1 MAASLTETPSFDVH
15 VRVVAH
21 RVRASLAETLSQ
33 LGIDPTKPQVMSRQL
48 GLDKSL
54 AWKTSRLVSDD
65 DPFAAMP
72 RLPGRSGQKIL
83 IKALEQAGASV
94 ESLKSVQDSMD
105 EFERLVEIH
114 AGDRETLEVMV
125 SSLSPQ
131 GAPEREETSRKLAFQ
146 GNSAI
151 FGVQARVQTTA
162 HIVGPSATQD
172 FIDIA
177 VINGL
182 VDLRRLRADTPW
194 AVAIL
199 RSYSDSGVEKDYG
212 GVTGL
217 DGQKVPD
224 EGLPLLSAFSS
235 THLPPMLKSRTTD
248 GGIRYELP
256 GGPVG
261 NTGACTCITGWISRA
276 AGCLKRTPDD
286 RYGEHAVHWNTPA
299 ELAVFDLFIHK
310 SLAFAHRP
318 RSIIYSQLPGGPIYP
333 RDGHERGILPV
344 SEGMTELGTPPELMT
359 PELPRY
365 RSMIETG
372 CKSLGFASGDFVG
385 FRMRMRYPPIPTM
398 AVFRYELP
406 D

>member
-1 MAASLTETPSFDVH
+1 MAASPTETPSFDIH

-125 SSLSPQ
+125 SSLSAQ

-162 HIVGPSATQD
+162 HIVAPSKTPD
-172 FIDIA
+172 YIDIA
-177 VINGL
+177 VLNGL

-199 RSYSDSGVEKDYG
+199 RSYTDSGVEKEYA
-212 GVTGL
+212 GVTAM
-217 DGQKVPD
+217 DGGKVPSD
-224 EGLPLLSAFSS
+224 GLPLLSAFSS
-235 THLPPMLKSRTTD
+235 PQLPSMLKSRTTD

-256 GGPVG
+256 GGAVG
-261 NTGACTCITGWISRA
+261 NTGSCTCITGWISQA
-276 AGCLKRTPDD
+276 AGCLRRTPDD
-286 RYGEHAVHWNTPA
+286 RFGEHAVHWNTPA
-299 ELAVFDLFIHK
+299 ELAVFDLFMHR
-310 SLAFAHRP
+310 SLTFAHKP
-318 RSIIYSQLPGGPIYP
+318 RALVYSQLPGGPIYP
-333 RDGHERGILPV
+333 RDGHERGILPL
-344 SEGMTELGTPPELMT
+344 SEGMIELGSPPELMT

-365 RSMIETG
+365 RTMIEMG
-372 CKSLGFASGDFVG
+372 CTSLGFLAGDFVG

-398 AVFRYELP
+398 AVYRYELP
-406 D
+406 E